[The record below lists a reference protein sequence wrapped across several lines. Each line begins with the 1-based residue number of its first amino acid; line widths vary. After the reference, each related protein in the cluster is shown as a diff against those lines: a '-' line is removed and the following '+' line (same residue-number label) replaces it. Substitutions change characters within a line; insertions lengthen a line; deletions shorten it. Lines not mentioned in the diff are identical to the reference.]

1 MQTVA
6 KVERVRLRE
15 GRWKE
20 RGGLTPRIHLQ
31 VLNRSAGVPFERN
44 LLPLF
49 SMHDK
54 ILKRVRRPLRRAA
67 FKR

>member
-1 MQTVA
+1 MVA
-6 KVERVRLRE
+6 QSGRRRR
-15 GRWKE
+15 GRWGA
-20 RGGLTPRIHLQ
+20 RAVPTRIHLQ

-54 ILKRVRRPLRRAA
+54 ILKRARRPPRARG
-67 FKR
+67 F